1 MSNDILIRSVPS
13 PVRDWIDD
21 QRKSRNLTQ
30 RELVIEI
37 LQSARVKEVPLFEYA
52 V

>member
-13 PVRDWIDD
+13 PVRDWIDE
-21 QRKSRNLTQ
+21 QRKSRKLSQ
-30 RELVIEI
+30 QELVMEI
-37 LQSARVKEVPLFEYA
+37 LQSVRVKEVPLFEHA